1 MAFENMVLDVSR
13 LSSGDM
19 SANQFKAVQLSTTNA
34 QDGAIVNAARGTA
47 IFGVYQD
54 NSTQSEAGRIRT
66 IGITKILAG
75 DSSAMQN
82 AIAPGGRLV
91 ASSVGHAVPSTDTR
105 DAQIG
110 ISLDSLSTGSTG
122 IISMLIVLGAT
133 STA

>member
-1 MAFENMVLDVSR
+1 MATEIGVLDHTL

-19 SANQFKAVQLSTTNA
+19 SSNQYKAVQASTTNA
-34 QDGAIVNAARGTA
+34 GDGCIVVAARGVAMT
-47 IFGVYQD
+47 GVYQD
-54 NSTQSEAGRIRT
+54 NSTQSEAGRVRS
-66 IGITKILAG
+66 IGITKMIAG
-75 DSSAMQN
+75 DSSAMEN

-110 ISLDSLSTGSTG
+110 IALDALSTGSTG
-122 IISMLIVLGAT
+122 IISVLIVLGAT